1 MIGDAEIQI
10 TSEKEHN
17 NRVPSFLK
25 KSQIGDKLFTNG
37 WKFNLFNTEDQV
49 VK

>member
-1 MIGDAEIQI
+1 MMDDGEIQA

-17 NRVPSFLK
+17 NRVPTFLK
-25 KSQIGDKLFTNG
+25 KSLIGNKLFANG
-37 WKFNLFNTEDQV
+37 WKFNLFNTQDQV

>member
-1 MIGDAEIQI
+1 MMDDGEIQI

-17 NRVPSFLK
+17 NRVPSFIK
-25 KSQIGDKLFTNG
+25 KSKIGDKLFANG
-37 WKFNLFNTEDQV
+37 WKFDLFNTQGQV